1 MLDVLPGCA
10 GGMDWVR
17 ALVTTLLRY
26 RSCIYVS
33 LMWFFVGDGVV
44 NLVVNL
50 AWVVRHAWFLPLGD
64 CVVSSAINNVTKRV
78 VQNYRY
84 TIN

>member
-10 GGMDWVR
+10 GGMDCVR
-17 ALVTTLLRY
+17 ALVTTLLHY

-44 NLVVNL
+44 NLAENL
-50 AWVVRHAWFLPLGD
+50 AWVVHRAWFLPLCD
-64 CVVSSAINNVTKRV
+64 RVVSSAISNVTKRCAV
-78 VQNYRY
+78 
-84 TIN
+84 